1 MDVRKIVLLVGAL
14 IIAAVTAVMAKNMF
28 TGASAPEAAAA
39 PVPMGPEVLVATRAL
54 PVGTIIDAESIRF
67 QPWPKELVE
76 KAYYLKGQP
85 GANAADLL
93 GTVVR
98 NEIAAG
104 QPVTQGSM
112 IRPGERGFLAA
123 ALGPGM
129 RAVTVAVSTISG
141 VAGFVFPGD
150 RVDVILTQEVGG
162 GEGQPL
168 RAAETILRNLR
179 VLAVDQR
186 TSTIG
191 EDGKPVVQTSA
202 TVTLEATPRIA
213 EKIQVAQ
220 MVGNLTLAL
229 RSIADTTAELE
240 RAVAS
245 GEVNVPNTDDPA
257 AERRMMLEIAAKPS
271 DNGGTYSVGADVS
284 RFQRSSV
291 PRRAGA
297 KPDARETEIK
307 AMGSMIGAIA
317 AASGTARPAVPAE
330 GSTPAPRYTGPSVRV
345 SRGNTVTIVPVGAK

>member
-28 TGASAPEAAAA
+28 MGASAPEAAAA
-39 PVPMGPEVLVATRAL
+39 PVPLGPEVLVATRSL
-54 PVGTIIDAESIRF
+54 PVGTIIDAESTRV
-67 QPWPKELVE
+67 QPWPKELVD
-76 KAYYLKGQP
+76 KAYYLKGEP
-85 GANAADLL
+85 GANAAELL

-179 VLAVDQR
+179 VLAADQR
-186 TSTIG
+186 TNTMG
-191 EDGKPVVQTSA
+191 EDGKPVVKTSA

-245 GEVNVPNTDDPA
+245 GEVNVPTTDDPA
-257 AERRMMLEIAAKPS
+257 AERRMLLEIATKPMDS
-271 DNGGTYSVGADVS
+271 GGTFSVGADVS

-291 PRRAGA
+291 PRRAGPAQPA
-297 KPDARETEIK
+297 KANDEMRAV
-307 AMGSMIGAIA
+307 GSMIGAIA
-317 AASGTARPAVPAE
+317 AASGAARPATTVAE
-330 GSTPAPRYTGPSVRV
+330 APRPTGPTVRV

>member
-104 QPVTQGSM
+104 QPITQGSM

-129 RAVTVAVSTISG
+129 RAVTVAVGRITG

-150 RVDVILTQEVGG
+150 RVDVILTQELASND
-162 GEGQPL
+162 GEPL
-168 RAAETILRNLR
+168 RAAETILRNVR

-186 TSTIG
+186 TNTIG
-191 EDGKPVVQTSA
+191 EDGKPVVRTSA

-220 MVGNLTLAL
+220 MVGGLTLAL
-229 RSIADTTAELE
+229 RSIADTTSELE

-245 GEVNVPNTDDPA
+245 GEVKVPNTDDPA
-257 AERRMMLEIAAKPS
+257 AERRMLLEVAAKPM
-271 DNGGTYSVGADVS
+271 DTGGTYTVGADVS
-284 RFQRSSV
+284 RFQRGSM
-291 PRRAGA
+291 PRKTAP

-317 AASGTARPAVPAE
+317 AASGAARPAVTADAAQAARP
-330 GSTPAPRYTGPSVRV
+330 TGPTVRV
-345 SRGNTVTIVPVGAK
+345 SRGNNVTVVPVGAK